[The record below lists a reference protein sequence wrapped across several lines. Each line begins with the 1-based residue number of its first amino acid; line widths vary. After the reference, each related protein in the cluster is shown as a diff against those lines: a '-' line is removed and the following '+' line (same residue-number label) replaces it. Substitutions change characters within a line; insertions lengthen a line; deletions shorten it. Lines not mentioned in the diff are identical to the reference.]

1 MCFHACVSYISSFV
15 FKEAQGYAEE
25 NDILFMETS
34 ALALLDVNASEIF
47 VAVGVQ

>member
-34 ALALLDVNASEIF
+34 ALTDVNASEIF